1 MDEDILKLL
10 KQNEGNFISGEKISR
25 TLNVSRTAIW
35 KRIKKLRELGYEID
49 ASPRAG
55 YRLISCPD
63 ILLPAEIKQILET
76 RWIAKKIHYF
86 QKVDSTNSIAYQ
98 LAMQGADEGEVIIAE
113 TQEKGKGRLGRQWF
127 SPPYL
132 NLYISIILRPEILPN
147 QASMIT
153 LLSAVSTAESIK
165 RYSDITPSI
174 KWPNDILIGGKK
186 VAGILNEIDSETD
199 RIHFIIL
206 GIGINI
212 NIGKEEFPKDIREYA
227 TSLKIETGRE
237 VSRKEFIC
245 FLFKEIEDWYERF
258 IREGNKPV
266 LDAWRRWADI
276 KDKMVRVSSF
286 KDEVIGKA
294 IDIDSDGALIIED
307 KDGKL
312 MRIIA
317 GDVEYLR

>member
-165 RYSDITPSI
+165 KYSDINPSI

>member
-286 KDEVIGKA
+286 KDEIIGKA